1 MLVVCLCFLWCFQ
14 CLWVVHCS
22 LPLRLSLTFISKT
35 WPGTVCCYWT
45 NTPQFC
51 FLLVCLFLE
60 GSIHAA
66 TVSCFVS
73 IVLFVIVLCFPSNV
87 SSVSGFF
94 IVDFPHRFSLTFI
107 YTTWP
112 GTGRC
117 CWTMEYKC
125 IQYIIYRLNLNYSER
140 CEIWTFQGHTLPI
153 VPI

>member
-1 MLVVCLCFLWCFQ
+1 VLVVCLFFLSD
-14 CLWVVHCS
+14 VSSVHCS
-22 LPLRLSLTFISKT
+22 LPLRLTFISKT